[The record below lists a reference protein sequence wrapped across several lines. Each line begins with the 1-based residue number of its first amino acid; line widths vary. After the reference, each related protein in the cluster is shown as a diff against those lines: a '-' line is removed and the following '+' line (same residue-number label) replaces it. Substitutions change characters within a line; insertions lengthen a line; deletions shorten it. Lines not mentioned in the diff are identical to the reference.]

1 MRKPAAIAVAVVI
14 ALVLS
19 ACGAKSEDVDPTTES
34 FSVALDWYPNPDHA
48 GLLVAQDAGYFK
60 DAGLDVSLDAP
71 SDPSLPIKL
80 VAAGKVD
87 LALSYEPEVLLA
99 REQGLDVVAVGAVVN
114 RPLTSMI
121 WLKKSKIKRVADLKG
136 KTVSTAGIAY
146 QQAYLKTILARAGL
160 SENDVKQVSVSQGL
174 VPSIVSGSAQATLG
188 PFWNIEG
195 IDLKMS
201 GQKPVVS
208 PVDKLGVPTYDELVL
223 VARGETV
230 RDDPDSIRHSSRPKT
245 DEDADHVRV
254 PRLPFRRPDGR
265 TVRDLAPTSRRNAG
279 PAVRGRSRPPELRSG
294 PASGRGPPA
303 IPQTPS
309 GRPRPPRASPSPRRT
324 RTPRPSR
331 PCRPGSPPGPS
342 SPPWA
347 PSICRRYSS

>member
-19 ACGAKSEDVDPTTES
+19 ACGAKSEDVDPTTEA

-48 GLLVAQDAGYFK
+48 GLLVAQDAGYFE

-121 WLKKSKIKRVADLKG
+121 WLKKSKVKRVADLKG

-230 RDDPDSIRHSSRPKT
+230 KDDPDSIRLFMGALARGTAEAAARPNEAIASVTAASEARKPRVTAAQVKATLPILDNKTKSRPYGYM
-245 DEDADHVRV
+245 DSSDWQLFINWMVENGLLENPARSVDALTNEL
-254 PRLPFRRPDGR
+254 LPTGVVD
-265 TVRDLAPTSRRNAG
+265 
-279 PAVRGRSRPPELRSG
+279 
-294 PASGRGPPA
+294 
-303 IPQTPS
+303 
-309 GRPRPPRASPSPRRT
+309 
-324 RTPRPSR
+324 
-331 PCRPGSPPGPS
+331 PG
-342 SPPWA
+342 
-347 PSICRRYSS
+347 

>member
-19 ACGAKSEDVDPTTES
+19 ACGAKSEDVDPTTEA

-201 GQKPVVS
+201 GQKPVIN

-230 RDDPDSIRHSSRPKT
+230 KDDPDSIRLFMGALARGTAEAAAKPNEAIASVTAANDALKPKVTAAQVKATLPILDNKTKARPFGYMDSSDWQLFINWMVENGLLENPARSV
-245 DEDADHVRV
+245 DALTNEL
-254 PRLPFRRPDGR
+254 LPTGVVD
-265 TVRDLAPTSRRNAG
+265 
-279 PAVRGRSRPPELRSG
+279 
-294 PASGRGPPA
+294 
-303 IPQTPS
+303 
-309 GRPRPPRASPSPRRT
+309 
-324 RTPRPSR
+324 
-331 PCRPGSPPGPS
+331 PG
-342 SPPWA
+342 
-347 PSICRRYSS
+347 

>member
-1 MRKPAAIAVAVVI
+1 MRKPAAIAVAAVI

-19 ACGAKSEDVDPTTES
+19 ACGAKSEDVNPTTEA

-48 GLLVAQDAGYFK
+48 GLLVAQDAGYFE

-121 WLKKSKIKRVADLKG
+121 WLKKSKVKRVADLKG

-201 GQKPVVS
+201 GQKPVVN

-230 RDDPDSIRHSSRPKT
+230 RDDPDSIRLFMGALARGTAEAAAKPNQATASVMAANDALKPQVTAAQVKATLPILDNKTKSRPYGYM
-245 DEDADHVRV
+245 DSSDWQLFINWMVENGLLENPARSVDALSNEL
-254 PRLPFRRPDGR
+254 LPTGVVD
-265 TVRDLAPTSRRNAG
+265 
-279 PAVRGRSRPPELRSG
+279 
-294 PASGRGPPA
+294 
-303 IPQTPS
+303 
-309 GRPRPPRASPSPRRT
+309 
-324 RTPRPSR
+324 
-331 PCRPGSPPGPS
+331 PG
-342 SPPWA
+342 
-347 PSICRRYSS
+347 

>member
-19 ACGAKSEDVDPTTES
+19 ACGAKSEDVDPTTEA

-48 GLLVAQDAGYFK
+48 GLLVAQDAGYFQ

-121 WLKKSKIKRVADLKG
+121 WLKKSKVKRVADLKG

-201 GQKPVVS
+201 GQKPVIN

-230 RDDPDSIRHSSRPKT
+230 RDDPDSIRLFMGALARGTAEAAAKPNQATASVMAANDALKPKVTAAQVNATLPILDNKTKSRPYGYM
-245 DEDADHVRV
+245 DSSDWQLFINWMVENGLLENPARSVDALSNEL
-254 PRLPFRRPDGR
+254 LPTGVVD
-265 TVRDLAPTSRRNAG
+265 
-279 PAVRGRSRPPELRSG
+279 
-294 PASGRGPPA
+294 
-303 IPQTPS
+303 
-309 GRPRPPRASPSPRRT
+309 
-324 RTPRPSR
+324 
-331 PCRPGSPPGPS
+331 PG
-342 SPPWA
+342 
-347 PSICRRYSS
+347 

>member
-1 MRKPAAIAVAVVI
+1 LRKPAAIAVAAVI

-19 ACGAKSEDVDPTTES
+19 ACGAKSEDVNPTTEA

-48 GLLVAQDAGYFK
+48 GLLVAQDAGYFE

-121 WLKKSKIKRVADLKG
+121 WLKKSKVKRVADLKG

-201 GQKPVVS
+201 GQKPVVN

-230 RDDPDSIRHSSRPKT
+230 RDDPDSIRLFMGALARGTAEAAAKPNQATASVMAANDALKPQVTAAQVKATLPILDNKTKSRPYGYM
-245 DEDADHVRV
+245 DSSDWQLFINWMVENGLLENPARSVDALSNEL
-254 PRLPFRRPDGR
+254 LPTGVVD
-265 TVRDLAPTSRRNAG
+265 
-279 PAVRGRSRPPELRSG
+279 
-294 PASGRGPPA
+294 
-303 IPQTPS
+303 
-309 GRPRPPRASPSPRRT
+309 
-324 RTPRPSR
+324 
-331 PCRPGSPPGPS
+331 PG
-342 SPPWA
+342 
-347 PSICRRYSS
+347 